1 MIARP
6 ADGWLTPAGAT
17 VSVRPREP
25 TLAELVAAAQ
35 GYPRPDRAL
44 LARAA
49 AGREAIDHGAD
60 PELTLALVVWPSGKA
75 QVAETAARS

>member
-35 GYPRPDRAL
+35 GYPKPDRAL

-49 AGREAIDHGAD
+49 AGREAIEQGAD
-60 PELTLALVVWPSGKA
+60 PVLVLGLEALT
-75 QVAETAARS
+75 E